1 MKSFK
6 VIDGKVK
13 VDGVIYGQSPKDD
26 VNIVGKSGRIHS
38 IMIEGRGQF
47 FPIGGEF
54 NDGTIPVVDSQ
65 TDVLDAPTQTKGKKG
80 KLAKTELVEKSGSA
94 VDEKGNIVKRKGK
107 KSGK

>member
-6 VIDGKVK
+6 VIDGRVK

-54 NDGTIPVVDSQ
+54 NDGSIPTIDST
-65 TDVLDAPTQTKGKKG
+65 TDVLDTPTAKGKKG
-80 KLAKTELVEKSGSA
+80 KLGKTELVEKSGVA

>member
-13 VDGVIYGQSPKDD
+13 VDGILYGQSPSSD
-26 VNIVGKSGRIHS
+26 VNVMGKMGKIHS

-47 FPIGGEF
+47 FPISGEF
-54 NDGTIPVVDSQ
+54 NDGTIPVVDS
-65 TDVLDAPTQTKGKKG
+65 TTEVLDAPTAKGKKG